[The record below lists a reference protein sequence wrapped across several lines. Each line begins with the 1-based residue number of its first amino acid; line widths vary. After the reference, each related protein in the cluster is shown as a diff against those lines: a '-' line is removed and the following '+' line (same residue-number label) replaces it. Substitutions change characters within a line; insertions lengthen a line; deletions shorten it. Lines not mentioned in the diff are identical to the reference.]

1 MRVRQSLLVVGAG
14 GALIAAASGL
24 SHELQVERNDRQY
37 AVRGATLEQLRADLK
52 ANGVADDAGQFY
64 SGVATTGLGYTYQ
77 FREQPGG
84 CGVADVRVLLQV
96 SLTTPAWQG
105 RWTSGPALAATWDRY
120 VSALQVH
127 EDGHI
132 NLARQAADRLGAKVE
147 ALSAPGC
154 PALEA
159 RAKALRDEAMEALKQ
174 AHADYDRATDHG
186 RTQGA
191 VL

>member
-1 MRVRQSLLVVGAG
+1 MRARHYPLG
-14 GALIAAASGL
+14 IAAAIAVMYAAPGL
-24 SHELQVERNDRQY
+24 SHELQVERSDRQY

-64 SGVATTGLGYTYQ
+64 SGMARTGLGYTYR
-77 FREQPGG
+77 FRDQPGG
-84 CGVADVRVLLQV
+84 CGVADVRVVLQV

-105 RWTSGPALAATWDRY
+105 RWTSSPALASAWDRY
-120 VSALQVH
+120 LSALQVH

-132 NLARQAADRLGAKVE
+132 NIAREAADRLGAKVE

-159 RAKALRDEAMEALKQ
+159 RAKALRDEAMDALRQ
-174 AHADYDRATDHG
+174 AHADYDRSTEHG